1 MKLVHSQMGHILTF
15 NNGCVNELIIENKKM
30 FLKLVNDINIQ
41 SEGLKGDFILSIKD
55 KPVEFSKYTDVTMQF
70 APFHINRKTLLTKL
84 CSALEQK
91 ALLAENYV
99 KTGEILSELEAYIIH
114 LAEDFSFEID
124 CQRIAIGPIL
134 RAVSPEIEENNKSTL
149 EKVFEYMEMV
159 RELDK
164 ERLFIMINMRTYFTD
179 NEMKLFIESVCLHD
193 FKLLLVE
200 STAFNILPNTKRYV
214 IDEDLC
220 EF

>member
-1 MKLVHSQMGHILTF
+1 MKLVHSQMGHIIDF
-15 NNGCVNELIIENKKM
+15 NKECANELVIENKKM
-30 FLKLVNDINIQ
+30 FVEMVNGIIVQAD
-41 SEGLKGDFILSIKD
+41 GMKGDYVLSIKD
-55 KPVEFSKYTDVTMQF
+55 KPVEFGKYTDVTVQF
-70 APFHINRKTLLTKL
+70 APFQINRKTLLTKL
-84 CSALEQK
+84 YSALEQK
-91 ALLAENYV
+91 ALLPENYE
-99 KTGEILSELEAYIIH
+99 KTGEILGGLESYIH
-114 LAEDFSFEID
+114 QLADDFSFEID
-124 CQRIAIGPIL
+124 CQRTAIGPII
-134 RAVSPEIEENNKSTL
+134 RALSPEIEENDKNTL

-179 NEMKLFIESVCLHD
+179 KEMELFIESVCLHG

-200 STAFNILPNTKRYV
+200 STAFNVLTNTKRFV